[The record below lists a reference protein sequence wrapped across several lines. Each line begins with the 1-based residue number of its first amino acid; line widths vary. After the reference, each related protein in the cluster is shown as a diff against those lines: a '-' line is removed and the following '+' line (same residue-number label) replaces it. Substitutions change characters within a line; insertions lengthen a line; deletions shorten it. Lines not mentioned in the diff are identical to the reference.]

1 MCVFRRG
8 GGGGRGGITAV
19 RFYDDITTVSDIC
32 VMAASRLLVESEVPG
47 DIVSD
52 VLWRNSQHTERGER
66 ESVTE
71 QESMRERE

>member
-1 MCVFRRG
+1 MYCMCVFR
-8 GGGGRGGITAV
+8 GGGGRGEITAV

-32 VMAASRLLVESEVPG
+32 VMAASRLRVESEVPG

-66 ESVTE
+66 ESL
-71 QESMRERE
+71 